1 MHGPSRKCKP
11 DQGQGEW
18 DGEQVRVLESSYDG
32 TARPESRIIL
42 HPCLHFL
49 LHRMCLKFIQSIKF
63 ECWRHSLRMST
74 REVKGLYFSF
84 FLMD

>member
-1 MHGPSRKCKP
+1 MHGPGRKCKP

-32 TARPESRIIL
+32 TARPERRIIL

-49 LHRMCLKFIQSIKF
+49 LHGTVGEDWKDVF
-63 ECWRHSLRMST
+63 EVHPKYQ
-74 REVKGLYFSF
+74 V
-84 FLMD
+84 